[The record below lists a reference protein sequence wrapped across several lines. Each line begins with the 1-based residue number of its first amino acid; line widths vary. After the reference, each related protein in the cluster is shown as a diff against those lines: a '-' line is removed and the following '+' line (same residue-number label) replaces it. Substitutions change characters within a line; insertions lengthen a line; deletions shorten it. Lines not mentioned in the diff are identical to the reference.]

1 MNDQNLPD
9 SEYLNTDRFP
19 ASDPVSPELR
29 FLLAESCSSPTVQ
42 QDQAVFSML
51 KKPFRRELLAG
62 LACRNGLCP
71 LLAKNLKRL
80 HLTDSRFR
88 PVLDTAETGRYLC
101 ALLTAE
107 LAGIFRLFQENGIR
121 ALALKG
127 PLLARQLYGAVSL
140 RSYTDLDIYVDPAR
154 YAEARD
160 LLIQKGYRPSDHIE
174 TPKQLRYTMRNPI
187 FHHTD
192 LAKDPVCV
200 ELHWKSLDLE
210 PLSFESLY
218 QRHRTD
224 QLCETEIACLAPAD
238 CFCLLLRHGVHHG
251 FSQLKWIIDLCELLQ
266 KADSTL
272 LDEVCRLLSESRSL
286 HSLYTFLL
294 LADRLCLFPL
304 KKEDCTG
311 TEILKAD
318 DGSVLLKAPLNG
330 DAFAAAKQLCD
341 AAFRNITEPDSG
353 RKQNGKR
360 TYDLLYRKLRYRLGL
375 ADRKTEFFKL
385 ISPGSQDFALIR
397 LPDPLFFLYYPLRP
411 GYWIYH
417 RLRSLRSSRE

>member
-1 MNDQNLPD
+1 MNDQNLSD
-9 SEYLNTDRFP
+9 SELLNTDRFP
-19 ASDPVSPELR
+19 VSDPVSPELR
-29 FLLAESCSSPTVQ
+29 FLLAESCGFPTAQ
-42 QDQAVFSML
+42 QDQAVFSIL
-51 KKPFRRELLAG
+51 KNPFRCGLLAD

-80 HLTDSRFR
+80 KLTDSRFL
-88 PVLDTAETGRYLC
+88 PVLNCAETGKYLC
-101 ALLTAE
+101 VLLSAE

-154 YAEARD
+154 YMEARD
-160 LLIQKGYRPSDHIE
+160 LLIQKGYHPSDHIE
-174 TPKQLRYTMRNPI
+174 TQKQLRYTMGNPI

-192 LAKDPVCV
+192 LAKGTVCI

-210 PLSFESLY
+210 PVSFESLY
-218 QRHRTD
+218 QRRRAD
-224 QLCETEIACLAPAD
+224 QLCGTEVACLAPAD

-251 FSQLKWIIDLCELLQ
+251 FSQLKWIMDLYELLQ

-272 LDEVCRLLSESRSL
+272 LRQVCRLLSESGSL
-286 HSLYTFLL
+286 YSLYTFLL
-294 LADRLCLFPL
+294 LADRLCLIPL
-304 KKEDCTG
+304 QKQDCTE

-341 AAFRNITEPDSG
+341 AAFRSITEPDSD
-353 RKQNGKR
+353 RNRNGKR
-360 TYDLLYRKLRYRLGL
+360 SYDLLYRKLRYRLGL

-397 LPDPLFFLYYPLRP
+397 LPDPLFFLYYPLRLW
-411 GYWIYH
+411 YWLCH
-417 RLRSLRSSRE
+417 RLRSLRSSRG